1 MLVRSARSLHRP
13 PFLLRTIPRQG
24 RPSQPLLRLAAG
36 PISSRRRFHLSPLS
50 CKGLQPDSS
59 DPQPP
64 NIETA
69 EGTGHLCKA
78 ATISVEEYHEIADEY
93 IEDLL
98 LALEEQAEVAQSG
111 YEVEYSAG
119 VLTVNSPQ
127 GTYVLNKQ
135 PPNKQIWISSPIS
148 GPKRYDWVLTKGEGQ
163 NQKEGTEMDVEGD
176 LRGGQWVYLR
186 DGSTLTDLLKKELN
200 VQVNASEDEGP

>member
-111 YEVEYSAG
+111 YEVEYS
-119 VLTVNSPQ
+119 VCSSNEIWVEF
-127 GTYVLNKQ
+127 
-135 PPNKQIWISSPIS
+135 PPPHPRPRAYAHFMLHRLASLP
-148 GPKRYDWVLTKGEGQ
+148 
-163 NQKEGTEMDVEGD
+163 
-176 LRGGQWVYLR
+176 
-186 DGSTLTDLLKKELN
+186 STHPRARTC
-200 VQVNASEDEGP
+200 